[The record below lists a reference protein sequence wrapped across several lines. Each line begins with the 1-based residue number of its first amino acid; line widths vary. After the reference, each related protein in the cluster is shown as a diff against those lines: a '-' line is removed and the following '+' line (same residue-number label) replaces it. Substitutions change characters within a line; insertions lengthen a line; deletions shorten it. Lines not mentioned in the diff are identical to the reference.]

1 MGYVRQKFWSNDSQ
15 QWECASFPRFELVFG
30 SVSRAQRHRTSP
42 HFLASLCLCI
52 VYYYY
57 MPANETKL
65 NERDRH
71 PFRIT
76 VLIALVSLVF
86 IIPHN
91 RRTIISLRVVS
102 SAVGVFGTY
111 TTIYFEDSDK
121 HDVSRQC
128 YANAVVNLV
137 LRGIRRIYDHRY
149 GCSVSRTLYYWKR
162 TEEFRQIL
170 SLITNNQ
177 IWLEIFL
184 DAFVHMHAHSLILK
198 AH

>member
-1 MGYVRQKFWSNDSQ
+1 MTVNNESAQVSPDSNLFS
-15 QWECASFPRFELVFG
+15 EAYRERRGTELPPTFLPL
-30 SVSRAQRHRTSP
+30 SV
-42 HFLASLCLCI
+42 LCI

-57 MPANETKL
+57 MPANKTKL

-76 VLIALVSLVF
+76 VLIALVFLVF

-121 HDVSRQC
+121 HDASRQC

-149 GCSVSRTLYYWKR
+149 GCSVSGTLYYWKKHR
-162 TEEFRQIL
+162 RI
-170 SLITNNQ
+170 
-177 IWLEIFL
+177 
-184 DAFVHMHAHSLILK
+184 
-198 AH
+198 